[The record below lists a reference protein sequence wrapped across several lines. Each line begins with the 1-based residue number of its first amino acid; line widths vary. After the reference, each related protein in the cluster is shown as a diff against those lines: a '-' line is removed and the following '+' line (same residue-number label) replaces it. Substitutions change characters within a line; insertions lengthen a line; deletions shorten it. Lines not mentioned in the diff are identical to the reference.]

1 MTTLV
6 IEKSKGG
13 YRPFEPDKEER
24 QRLTIKANGMVWFTT
39 YGLKTG
45 QMWEYKTMRKI
56 RYRITPEQANAFIS
70 NAEKVIEQIKQCY
83 DDFVADAEPDR
94 LTIKTEDEVSIGVVM
109 EEHSQDLVDLYN
121 EIRKALPY
129 DFLLE
134 FEYGFLSE

>member
-56 RYRITPEQANAFIS
+56 RYRITPEQPS
-70 NAEKVIEQIKQCY
+70 GYV
-83 DDFVADAEPDR
+83 
-94 LTIKTEDEVSIGVVM
+94 
-109 EEHSQDLVDLYN
+109 
-121 EIRKALPY
+121 
-129 DFLLE
+129 FLL
-134 FEYGFLSE
+134 LARAN